1 MKKYR
6 HISSFLIIVSI
17 FVIGGFLFPNTAL
30 ACEWYEFTCNVMEI
44 LLPSVAEFTIRGMSL
59 LTGLAGIIL
68 NAVIYYTIVDI
79 ANNYSRITTINE
91 AWSVIRDLANMS
103 FIFVLLY
110 AAIKTILGTG
120 SDTKNLIVKIIV
132 VAILINFS
140 LFFTKVVI
148 DASNV
153 LAIAFYD
160 AIVPGAFDDIG
171 VINLVTQTGI
181 SHAFMQNLNLQSLYE
196 VGENGNRIGPASI
209 VTLGIMCSIMLLIAA
224 FIFFAVAL
232 MFIIR
237 YVILILVLI
246 LSPLAFIAFVLPQL
260 EKYKAQWIDAL
271 VGQAFFAPIY
281 FMLTWVT
288 LHVLGGITSAFGA
301 TDNPRAALSGIAF
314 IDSAITGTNEAFGL
328 LINFIVVIVFL
339 VASLILAKEL
349 ANKVPGGV
357 NKLTGWATGVA
368 GGASFGLAGR
378 AGRYTLGAATEMAKE
393 SKAYKRLEAASPNS
407 RLARLTLA
415 AADKTS
421 RASFDARGGKLG
433 GILASAGIE
442 GGKAQEGGFEA
453 DRKAVR
459 EFLERPG
466 TESHKKRQERAR
478 EAQNEL
484 DIVAGVAPGATNVQI
499 YAMERAL
506 AGSSDKEIEA
516 IVDSNRKLLGKQEF
530 ANRISVKQL
539 EALNKSDRFCESEK
553 DELKRQRFEQIKT
566 IHDTAALLA
575 YTAASAVPVG
585 ARSATQIADIKRVD
599 DARARIKGLSDTEL
613 EMIDPMYFDTTR
625 PEALEFIS
633 QLSSRQAETI
643 TINKNGKF
651 TSTQKENVKKQ
662 RIKPLMTA
670 LSFGVAAEV
679 RREMKKIDIKTKVSY
694 MKINGPGGTPIALDS
709 NGLDTY
715 DIKTLQRMAL
725 HENMTDGDISTL
737 RGALLAR
744 LPVGNPVRIWLEDAS
759 KGVIEFPA

>member
-209 VTLGIMCSIMLLIAA
+209 VTLGIMGSIMLLIAA

-357 NKLTGWATGVA
+357 NKLTGWATATAGVA
-368 GGASFGLAGR
+368 TLGMAGR
-378 AGRYTLGAATEMAKE
+378 FGRNVIGSRAATMANDENLKQ
-393 SKAYKRLEAASPNS
+393 
-407 RLARLTLA
+407 
-415 AADKTS
+415 
-421 RASFDARGGKLG
+421 RASEGSMRAKLQLAVANKAVKSSFDFRGTGLG
-433 GILASAGIE
+433 GSLDA
-442 GGKAQEGGFEA
+442 GKAQKGGFVQDQKDRAKAYEKYKPSKNAIEEA
-453 DRKAVR
+453 RKAENESQKKLNEASENAVSKSDEHR
-459 EFLERPG
+459 MAEIELELLKRSPTRG
-466 TESHKKRQERAR
+466 LSQEDLSARSIKIQNAQEAATRHEEDLIRTRKEYAETSPELKTERSLLD
-478 EAQNEL
+478 QNEKTRKDVEDRMKNMEEKMKNSKWAVMNPIGGL
-484 DIVAGVAPGATNVQI
+484 FVSGKVKAQAIRAAGKGKSP
-499 YAMERAL
+499 
-506 AGSSDKEIEA
+506 KE
-516 IVDSNRKLLGKQEF
+516 EF
-530 ANRISVKQL
+530 ADAAKKL
-539 EALNKSDRFCESEK
+539 ADAEKEGEEKKEK
-553 DELKRQRFEQIKT
+553 DE
-566 IHDTAALLA
+566 
-575 YTAASAVPVG
+575 
-585 ARSATQIADIKRVD
+585 
-599 DARARIKGLSDTEL
+599 
-613 EMIDPMYFDTTR
+613 
-625 PEALEFIS
+625 
-633 QLSSRQAETI
+633 
-643 TINKNGKF
+643 
-651 TSTQKENVKKQ
+651 KKQ
-662 RIKPLMTA
+662 ET
-670 LSFGVAAEV
+670 
-679 RREMKKIDIKTKVSY
+679 
-694 MKINGPGGTPIALDS
+694 
-709 NGLDTY
+709 
-715 DIKTLQRMAL
+715 
-725 HENMTDGDISTL
+725 
-737 RGALLAR
+737 
-744 LPVGNPVRIWLEDAS
+744 
-759 KGVIEFPA
+759 

>member
-209 VTLGIMCSIMLLIAA
+209 VTLGIMGSIMLLIAA

-357 NKLTGWATGVA
+357 NKLTGWATATA
-368 GGASFGLAGR
+368 GGATLGMAGR
-378 AGRYTLGAATEMAKE
+378 FGRNVIGSRAATMANDENLKQ
-393 SKAYKRLEAASPNS
+393 RASEGS
-407 RLARLTLA
+407 MRAKLQLA
-415 AADKTS
+415 AANKATRS
-421 RASFDARGGKLG
+421 SFDLRATRLGDTLDAGKVKKGTSFIEDQKERAKTYEKYKPSKNAIEEARKAEDESRKKLNEASENAVSKSDEHRMAAIELELLKRSPAEGLNQGDLSARSIKIQNAQEAATRHEEDLIRTRKEYAETSPELKTERSLLDQNEKTRKDVEDRMKNMEEKMKNSKWAVMNPIGGLFVSGKV
-433 GILASAGIE
+433 
-442 GGKAQEGGFEA
+442 KAQA
-453 DRKAVR
+453 I
-459 EFLERPG
+459 
-466 TESHKKRQERAR
+466 RA
-478 EAQNEL
+478 
-484 DIVAGVAPGATNVQI
+484 AGKGKSP
-499 YAMERAL
+499 
-506 AGSSDKEIEA
+506 KE
-516 IVDSNRKLLGKQEF
+516 EF
-530 ANRISVKQL
+530 ADAAKKL
-539 EALNKSDRFCESEK
+539 ADAEKEGEEKKEK
-553 DELKRQRFEQIKT
+553 DE
-566 IHDTAALLA
+566 
-575 YTAASAVPVG
+575 
-585 ARSATQIADIKRVD
+585 
-599 DARARIKGLSDTEL
+599 
-613 EMIDPMYFDTTR
+613 
-625 PEALEFIS
+625 
-633 QLSSRQAETI
+633 
-643 TINKNGKF
+643 
-651 TSTQKENVKKQ
+651 KKQ
-662 RIKPLMTA
+662 ET
-670 LSFGVAAEV
+670 
-679 RREMKKIDIKTKVSY
+679 
-694 MKINGPGGTPIALDS
+694 
-709 NGLDTY
+709 
-715 DIKTLQRMAL
+715 
-725 HENMTDGDISTL
+725 
-737 RGALLAR
+737 
-744 LPVGNPVRIWLEDAS
+744 
-759 KGVIEFPA
+759 

>member
-1 MKKYR
+1 
-6 HISSFLIIVSI
+6 
-17 FVIGGFLFPNTAL
+17 
-30 ACEWYEFTCNVMEI
+30 MEI

-209 VTLGIMCSIMLLIAA
+209 VTLGIMGSIMLLIAA

-357 NKLTGWATGVA
+357 NKLTGWATATA
-368 GGASFGLAGR
+368 GGATLGMAGR
-378 AGRYTLGAATEMAKE
+378 FGRNVIGSRAATMANDENLKQ
-393 SKAYKRLEAASPNS
+393 
-407 RLARLTLA
+407 
-415 AADKTS
+415 
-421 RASFDARGGKLG
+421 RASEGSMRAKLQLAVANKAVKSSFDFRGTGLG
-433 GILASAGIE
+433 GSLDA
-442 GGKAQEGGFEA
+442 GKAQKGGFVQDQKDRAKAYEKYKPSKNAIEEA
-453 DRKAVR
+453 RKAENESQKKLNEASENAVSKSDEHR
-459 EFLERPG
+459 MAEIELELLKRSPTRG
-466 TESHKKRQERAR
+466 LSQEDLSARSIKIQNAQEAATRHEEDLIRTRKEYAETSPELKTERSLLD
-478 EAQNEL
+478 QNEKTRKDVEDRMKNMEEKMKNSKWAVMNPIGGL
-484 DIVAGVAPGATNVQI
+484 FVSGKVKAQAIRAAGKGKSP
-499 YAMERAL
+499 
-506 AGSSDKEIEA
+506 KE
-516 IVDSNRKLLGKQEF
+516 EF
-530 ANRISVKQL
+530 ADAAKKL
-539 EALNKSDRFCESEK
+539 ADAEKEGEEKKEK
-553 DELKRQRFEQIKT
+553 DE
-566 IHDTAALLA
+566 
-575 YTAASAVPVG
+575 
-585 ARSATQIADIKRVD
+585 
-599 DARARIKGLSDTEL
+599 
-613 EMIDPMYFDTTR
+613 
-625 PEALEFIS
+625 
-633 QLSSRQAETI
+633 
-643 TINKNGKF
+643 
-651 TSTQKENVKKQ
+651 KKQ
-662 RIKPLMTA
+662 ET
-670 LSFGVAAEV
+670 
-679 RREMKKIDIKTKVSY
+679 
-694 MKINGPGGTPIALDS
+694 
-709 NGLDTY
+709 
-715 DIKTLQRMAL
+715 
-725 HENMTDGDISTL
+725 
-737 RGALLAR
+737 
-744 LPVGNPVRIWLEDAS
+744 
-759 KGVIEFPA
+759 

>member
-17 FVIGGFLFPNTAL
+17 FVISGFLFPNTAL

-209 VTLGIMCSIMLLIAA
+209 VTLGIMGSIMLLIAA

-357 NKLTGWATGVA
+357 NKLTGWATATA
-368 GGASFGLAGR
+368 GGATLGMAGR
-378 AGRYTLGAATEMAKE
+378 FGRNVIGSRAATMANDENLKQ
-393 SKAYKRLEAASPNS
+393 RASEGS
-407 RLARLTLA
+407 MRAKLQLA
-415 AADKTS
+415 AANKATKS
-421 RASFDARGGKLG
+421 SFDFRGTGLG
-433 GILASAGIE
+433 GSLDA
-442 GGKAQEGGFEA
+442 GKAQKGGFVQDQKDRAKAYEKYKPSKNAIEEA
-453 DRKAVR
+453 RKAENESQKKLNEASENAVSKSDEHR
-459 EFLERPG
+459 MAEIELELLKRSPTRG
-466 TESHKKRQERAR
+466 LSQEDLSARSIKIQNAQEAATRHEEDLIRTRKEYAETSPELKTERSLLD
-478 EAQNEL
+478 QNEKTRKDVEDRMKNMEEKMKNSKWAVMNPIGGL
-484 DIVAGVAPGATNVQI
+484 FVSGKVKAQAIRAAGKGKSP
-499 YAMERAL
+499 
-506 AGSSDKEIEA
+506 KE
-516 IVDSNRKLLGKQEF
+516 EF
-530 ANRISVKQL
+530 ADAAKKL
-539 EALNKSDRFCESEK
+539 ADAEKEGEEKKEK
-553 DELKRQRFEQIKT
+553 DE
-566 IHDTAALLA
+566 
-575 YTAASAVPVG
+575 
-585 ARSATQIADIKRVD
+585 
-599 DARARIKGLSDTEL
+599 
-613 EMIDPMYFDTTR
+613 
-625 PEALEFIS
+625 
-633 QLSSRQAETI
+633 
-643 TINKNGKF
+643 
-651 TSTQKENVKKQ
+651 KKQ
-662 RIKPLMTA
+662 ET
-670 LSFGVAAEV
+670 
-679 RREMKKIDIKTKVSY
+679 
-694 MKINGPGGTPIALDS
+694 
-709 NGLDTY
+709 
-715 DIKTLQRMAL
+715 
-725 HENMTDGDISTL
+725 
-737 RGALLAR
+737 
-744 LPVGNPVRIWLEDAS
+744 
-759 KGVIEFPA
+759 

>member
-209 VTLGIMCSIMLLIAA
+209 VTLGIMGSIMLLIAA

-357 NKLTGWATGVA
+357 NKLTGWATATA
-368 GGASFGLAGR
+368 GGATLGMAGR
-378 AGRYTLGAATEMAKE
+378 FGRNVIGSRAATMANDENLKQ
-393 SKAYKRLEAASPNS
+393 RASEGS
-407 RLARLTLA
+407 MRAKLQLA
-415 AADKTS
+415 AANKATKS
-421 RASFDARGGKLG
+421 SFDFRGTGLG
-433 GILASAGIE
+433 GSLDA
-442 GGKAQEGGFEA
+442 GKAQKGGFVQDQKDRAKAYEKYKPSKNAIEEA
-453 DRKAVR
+453 RKAENESQKKLNEASENAVSKSDEHR
-459 EFLERPG
+459 MAEIELELLKRSPTRG
-466 TESHKKRQERAR
+466 LSQEDLSARSIKIQNAQEAATRHEEDLIRTRKEYAETSPELKTERSLLD
-478 EAQNEL
+478 QNEKTRKDVEDRMKNMEEKMKNSKWAVMNPIGGL
-484 DIVAGVAPGATNVQI
+484 FVSGKVKAQAIRAAGKGKSP
-499 YAMERAL
+499 
-506 AGSSDKEIEA
+506 KE
-516 IVDSNRKLLGKQEF
+516 EF
-530 ANRISVKQL
+530 ADAAKKL
-539 EALNKSDRFCESEK
+539 ADAEKEGEEKKEK
-553 DELKRQRFEQIKT
+553 DE
-566 IHDTAALLA
+566 
-575 YTAASAVPVG
+575 
-585 ARSATQIADIKRVD
+585 
-599 DARARIKGLSDTEL
+599 
-613 EMIDPMYFDTTR
+613 
-625 PEALEFIS
+625 
-633 QLSSRQAETI
+633 
-643 TINKNGKF
+643 
-651 TSTQKENVKKQ
+651 KKQ
-662 RIKPLMTA
+662 ET
-670 LSFGVAAEV
+670 
-679 RREMKKIDIKTKVSY
+679 
-694 MKINGPGGTPIALDS
+694 
-709 NGLDTY
+709 
-715 DIKTLQRMAL
+715 
-725 HENMTDGDISTL
+725 
-737 RGALLAR
+737 
-744 LPVGNPVRIWLEDAS
+744 
-759 KGVIEFPA
+759 

>member
-209 VTLGIMCSIMLLIAA
+209 VTLGIMGSIMLLIAA

-357 NKLTGWATGVA
+357 NKLTGWATATA
-368 GGASFGLAGR
+368 GGATLGMAGR
-378 AGRYTLGAATEMAKE
+378 FGRNVIGSRAATMANDENLKQ
-393 SKAYKRLEAASPNS
+393 
-407 RLARLTLA
+407 
-415 AADKTS
+415 
-421 RASFDARGGKLG
+421 RASEGSMRAKLQLAVANKAVKSSFDFRGTGLG
-433 GILASAGIE
+433 GSLDA
-442 GGKAQEGGFEA
+442 GKAQKGGFVQDQKDRAKAYEKYKPSKNAIEEA
-453 DRKAVR
+453 
-459 EFLERPG
+459 
-466 TESHKKRQERAR
+466 
-478 EAQNEL
+478 
-484 DIVAGVAPGATNVQI
+484 
-499 YAMERAL
+499 
-506 AGSSDKEIEA
+506 
-516 IVDSNRKLLGKQEF
+516 
-530 ANRISVKQL
+530 
-539 EALNKSDRFCESEK
+539 
-553 DELKRQRFEQIKT
+553 
-566 IHDTAALLA
+566 
-575 YTAASAVPVG
+575 
-585 ARSATQIADIKRVD
+585 
-599 DARARIKGLSDTEL
+599 
-613 EMIDPMYFDTTR
+613 
-625 PEALEFIS
+625 
-633 QLSSRQAETI
+633 
-643 TINKNGKF
+643 
-651 TSTQKENVKKQ
+651 
-662 RIKPLMTA
+662 
-670 LSFGVAAEV
+670 
-679 RREMKKIDIKTKVSY
+679 
-694 MKINGPGGTPIALDS
+694 
-709 NGLDTY
+709 
-715 DIKTLQRMAL
+715 
-725 HENMTDGDISTL
+725 
-737 RGALLAR
+737 
-744 LPVGNPVRIWLEDAS
+744 
-759 KGVIEFPA
+759 